1 MSPQQAWDLAFDPAT
16 GRRIRQ
22 EEVAAGTILPDSRWP
37 NFFSRL
43 VARLQWDAN
52 GIDLGPD
59 VEAWPGVPDDRRERL
74 TTLLA
79 AFRIADD
86 AVSVH
91 LEPFGPAAKNS
102 LVAWVMYLQRRDEQR
117 HATFFDRVAAEVLKL
132 PGDTKEERHAAARE
146 LCPPGILELFEE
158 RLPAMAAEMEAGRAD
173 LSDGMAL
180 YHMTLEGMVLSAGQ
194 RALLEESEAAGL
206 PGIHD
211 GVRRVE
217 LDERWHIGFGLRC
230 LIETRPSSDLLDD
243 VLARAEDAAAAWGE
257 AIPPATQERAVRMCA
272 RRLHVAAHEAE
283 RQVVVAR
290 HWPAWRVDGVPGPT

>member
-1 MSPQQAWDLAFDPAT
+1 MGERQAWDFAFDPAT
-16 GRRIRQ
+16 GRRLRQ
-22 EEVAAGTILPDSRWP
+22 DEVTSGTILPDSRWP

-59 VEAWPGVPDDRRERL
+59 AEAWPGLPDERRERL

-146 LCPPGILELFEE
+146 LSPPGILELFEE

-230 LIETRPSSDLLDD
+230 LIDAQPSPDLIDTILDH
-243 VLARAEDAAAAWGE
+243 AEESAAAWGDALPDEIRDMIVPMAHRRMAIVSKQLQVRAE
-257 AIPPATQERAVRMCA
+257 AA
-272 RRLHVAAHEAE
+272 
-283 RQVVVAR
+283 
-290 HWPAWRVDGVPGPT
+290 